1 MKNIYILLMGILL
14 VNYTQAQIV
23 EDPTRWKHQV
33 NHIEKDLYE
42 VVTTCTF
49 TNKTW
54 HLYSMTPGGDGTLIA
69 PELSYT
75 FNNGAKKEGKTTEH
89 GKKVTEDIKGVGT
102 VHYFKNKI
110 EYKQK
115 FRATKDGTVKGSVYY
130 QTCDDE
136 MCLPPN
142 EINFSVNY
150 TVAKGNT
157 ETTEAATTTPKENSD
172 TSSTLISPVLDS
184 SSTQDSVATEESD
197 STDEQNLIIPSST
210 GGNISEGENLSSE
223 GEEKESNF
231 MLMLKGILAG
241 LASIITP
248 CVFAMLPMV
257 VSLFLKR
264 SKSRQDSIK
273 VATQYTLSIVAIF
286 AIFGLL
292 LTLFVRDGDFLHRFS
307 TNWITNVVLFI
318 VFFIFGI
325 SFLGAFE
332 ITLPSKWSTATD
344 KRANTNNFLGVF
356 FMALTLVIVSFS
368 CTLPFLGG
376 LATAI
381 TNGTG
386 WAPFFGFLG
395 FGIGLGLPFT
405 LFVLFPS
412 WLTAINKQGGWLN
425 TVKVSLGFIELAMAF
440 KFLSNADLVKGWRLL
455 DREVFIAI
463 WLVIAGVWGL
473 YLLGTYKLP
482 KDSELP
488 KNLWGQ
494 NYVTVPRLLFALCAF
509 TFGAYLLPGM
519 WGAPLKAMGAFIPP
533 MGTFDAFGG
542 AAVSMSPSDN
552 THASNLK
559 YAENLLIYE
568 PEAATKYKL
577 NMVYDYE
584 QALEMSKEQNKPIM
598 LDFTG
603 IACANCRKMEAGVWS
618 DPEVGKMLHDNFIV
632 ASLFTDAYN
641 EKLLPED
648 VYTNAKGKEI
658 KNLGEKN
665 VDIQIHKYQSNTQPY
680 YFFIDADENR
690 LVPDGYGYS
699 VSNEDPAKF
708 MTVLN
713 AALDKYQE
721 QN

>member
-1 MKNIYILLMGILL
+1 MKKIFVLLTGLLL
-14 VNYTQAQIV
+14 VSYSKAQIV
-23 EDPTRWKHQV
+23 EDPTRWKHEVVHLQD
-33 NHIEKDLYE
+33 DLYE

-49 TNKTW
+49 SKKDW
-54 HLYSMTPGGDGTLIA
+54 HVYSMKPGGDGTLIA

-75 FNNGAKKEGKTTEH
+75 FGSGAKKEGSTTEH
-89 GKKVTEDIKGVGT
+89 GKRITEDIKGVGT
-102 VHYFKNKI
+102 VHYFKNKVQ
-110 EYKQK
+110 YKQK
-115 FRATKDGTVKGSVYY
+115 FRASKDGTVKGSVYY

-142 EINFSVNY
+142 EIDFSVKY
-150 TVAKGNT
+150 KAAK
-157 ETTEAATTTPKENSD
+157 TP
-172 TSSTLISPVLDS
+172 
-184 SSTQDSVATEESD
+184 VATEKKNNDQADEGVTDSSNAETNTEATLLGAEGVIDSTGNSD
-197 STDEQNLIIPSST
+197 STDTEGGIMPADTDET
-210 GGNISEGENLSSE
+210 GASIDAPE
-223 GEEKESNF
+223 EEKESNF

-264 SKSRQDSIK
+264 SKNRQDSIK
-273 VATQYTLSIVAIF
+273 VATQYTLSIVGIF

-307 TNWITNVVLFI
+307 TNWVTNVLLFI
-318 VFFIFGI
+318 LFFVFAI

-344 KRANTNNFLGVF
+344 KRANTNNFIGVF

-405 LFVLFPS
+405 LFVLFPN

-425 TVKVSLGFIELAMAF
+425 TVKVSLGFIELALAF

-455 DREVFIAI
+455 DREIFIAI
-463 WLVIAGVWGL
+463 WLIIAVVWGL
-473 YLLGTYKLP
+473 YLLGFFKLP
-482 KDSELP
+482 KDSALP
-488 KNLWGQ
+488 QNLWGEK
-494 NYVTVPRLLFALCAF
+494 YVSVPRLMFALVAL

-542 AAVSMSPSDN
+542 VSASPPTTSS
-552 THASNLK
+552 HASDLK
-559 YAENLLIYE
+559 YAKNLLIYE
-568 PEAATKYKL
+568 PEAVAKYDL
-577 NMVYDYE
+577 EMVYDYE
-584 QALEMSKEQNKPIM
+584 QALEMSRAQGKPIM

-648 VYTNAKGKEI
+648 VYTNEKGKEV

-665 VDIQIHKYQSNTQPY
+665 VDIQITKYKSNTQPY
-680 YFFIDADENR
+680 YFFIDGSENR
-690 LVPDGYGYS
+690 LIPDGYGYS
-699 VSNEDPAKF
+699 VANENPTKFLGVLKAAKEKYNA
-708 MTVLN
+708 LN
-713 AALDKYQE
+713 
-721 QN
+721 N